1 MNVEQQTLI
10 QNLLEDER
18 RKNPQIEKFFNP
30 STVDEPLFVK
40 NLETVQGDQRDI
52 IFISVG
58 YGPDTELA
66 STMRMQFGPLGK
78 SGGQRR
84 LNVITRASS
93 YFHKL

>member
-18 RKNPQIEKFFNP
+18 RKILRSKNSSIG
-30 STVDEPLFVK
+30 TVDELFVK

-58 YGPDTELA
+58 WSDTELA
-66 STMRMQFGPLGK
+66 SMMRMQFGPLGK
-78 SGGQRR
+78 VVGRGA
-84 LNVITRASS
+84 LT
-93 YFHKL
+93 